1 MYEIKIENPALFLGE
16 YRDDLYRITCED
28 ENGNRHDF
36 YYIDDK
42 TGEQIIG
49 EALLE
54 GTYTEEEIRNTY
66 FPV

>member
-1 MYEIKIENPALFLGE
+1 MYEIKIEHPALFLGE

-28 ENGNRHDF
+28 ENGNHHDM
-36 YYIDDK
+36 YYDDEE
-42 TGEQIIG
+42 GVRQIIS